1 MSNQSN
7 VDVRKIQITG
17 GSSFMITLP
26 KEWAD
31 SVGLKKND
39 AIGLL
44 PQSDGS
50 LVLYPGGAESVHQG
64 TKKVISADD
73 QNDPDFLYRQLV
85 GAYIAGHSSI
95 EIVSETDIP
104 SSVANIASSF
114 TQTAIG
120 LEIMEESDD
129 HVLIQDLM
137 DQREMRPS
145 KSVERMKVLVRNM
158 LNDALDTLDSK
169 DASVLKNYQERDRE
183 VDRLD
188 WLVSRQV
195 NIHQKDITIS
205 RKMGMDICEISRC
218 ATISRSI
225 ERIGDHA
232 VLLATNLIPVI
243 DSGLPVLDEKILSAG
258 REAVK
263 LFTDSV
269 ATWSNKDMAA
279 ANACIERGE
288 DLVKRALAIG
298 EIDDVVDERT
308 AVAAELI
315 AGSVKR
321 VTEYS
326 MDIAEI
332 AINSAMD
339 Q

>member
-1 MSNQSN
+1 
-7 VDVRKIQITG
+7 
-17 GSSFMITLP
+17 MITLP
-26 KEWAD
+26 KDWAD

-39 AIGLL
+39 PVGLL
-44 PQSDGS
+44 PQADGS
-50 LVLYPGGAESVHQG
+50 LMLYPGGEQAVHEG
-64 TKKVISADD
+64 TKKVISADGQD
-73 QNDPDFLYRQLV
+73 DPDFLYRQLV
-85 GAYIAGHSSI
+85 GAYIAGHASI
-95 EIVSETDIP
+95 EIVSKTEIP

-129 HVLIQDLM
+129 RVLIQDLM

-158 LNDALDTLDSK
+158 LNDALDSLDSK
-169 DASVLKNYQERDRE
+169 DPSILRNYQERDKD

-195 NIHQKDITIS
+195 NIHQKDMTIS
-205 RKMGMDICEISRC
+205 KKMGMDLCEISRC

-243 DSGLPVLDEKILSAG
+243 ESGFPTLDKKILSAG
-258 REAVK
+258 REAVR

-269 ATWSNKDMAA
+269 ATWSSRDMAA

-288 DLVKRALAIG
+288 ELVRQALAIG
-298 EIDDVVDERT
+298 DIDDAVDERT